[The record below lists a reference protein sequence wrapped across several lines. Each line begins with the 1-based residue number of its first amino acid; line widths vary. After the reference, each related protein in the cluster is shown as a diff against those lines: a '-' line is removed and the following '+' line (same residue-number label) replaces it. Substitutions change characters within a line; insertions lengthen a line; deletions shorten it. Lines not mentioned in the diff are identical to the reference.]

1 MMMPDSEMHSSVSIK
16 PSGDIFYSKG
26 YVLCFEANIYRLHD
40 TSHVGDSKIIA
51 TKLCLSSNTPTLVY
65 EV

>member
-16 PSGDIFYSKG
+16 PSGDILYSKG
-26 YVLCFEANIYRLHD
+26 YVLRFEANIYRLHE
-40 TSHVGDSKIIA
+40 TSNVGDSKIIV
-51 TKLCLSSNTPTLVY
+51 TKLCLH